1 MSMSMD
7 AGHIIDPGKDEIGA
21 EGFRQPTSPRFF
33 YRWSII
39 FALGLWII
47 MAAVFGFWLGS
58 RATSTPNATSAEV
71 GFARDMMLH
80 HANAVEMAILL
91 YDRTD
96 DAEMRTLALDIILT
110 QQAQI
115 GQTRGWLDMWQQ
127 PVARLELGMAWMDT
141 PMEGLMPGMASAE
154 QIEHLRNLRGREADG
169 IFLNLMIPHHQAGIA
184 MADAILA
191 RTQRP
196 EVRALAESIRT
207 AQASEIEAM
216 QDLLRRKG
224 FPVEELEPL
233 PMHHEGSDE

>member
-1 MSMSMD
+1 VD
-7 AGHIIDPGKDEIGA
+7 AGQIIDAGNDEIGG
-21 EGFRQPTSPRFF
+21 EDFKQPTSPRFS
-33 YRWSII
+33 YRWGIL

-58 RATSTPNATSAEV
+58 RATSTPDATSAEV

-80 HANAVEMAILL
+80 HANAVEMATLL
-91 YDRTD
+91 YDRTED
-96 DAEMRTLALDIILT
+96 DEMQILAMDIILT

-115 GQTRGWLDMWQQ
+115 GQTRGWLDIWQQ
-127 PVARLELGMAWMDT
+127 PIARLEPGMAWMGT

-154 QIEHLRNLRGREADG
+154 QIAQLRNLSGREADG
-169 IFLNLMIPHHQAGIA
+169 LFLNLMIPHHQAGIA

-196 EVRALAESIRT
+196 EVRLLAESIRT

-233 PMHHEGSDE
+233 PLHHEGSDE